1 MQYYI
6 YHLFCLFIQDD
17 STKVPEESDTYLE
30 FDLVL
35 SDVSAFMI
43 DGDYNWSHPKDSRL
57 VCLLP
62 VIDKCGIV
70 VKLQQV
76 SSFIKFVRV
85 TLKYAFP
92 HLVDHSP

>member
-1 MQYYI
+1 M
-6 YHLFCLFIQDD
+6 QDD
-17 STKVPEESDTYLE
+17 STKVPEESDTYLQ

-57 VCLLP
+57 VSLLP
-62 VIDKCGIV
+62 VVDKCGII

-76 SSFIKFVRV
+76 WFHGSLNCSSDLDVCISFF
-85 TLKYAFP
+85 
-92 HLVDHSP
+92 